1 MFFISFIVIGSFWLA
16 HHRFFRRLAAIDR
29 SLLFASLIYL
39 AFISFLPFPSSLL
52 GDQVDNGVAVALYA
66 LCIAAVAGLEVV
78 LLRIAK
84 THDLFLEPPT
94 QVSYRWNVIASLIP
108 VAIFLVSIPV
118 AFISPQVAILIW
130 LLNLPIGMIV
140 GRRMPAEAR
149 SDYEQ

>member
-1 MFFISFIVIGSFWLA
+1 MFFISFLVIGSFWLA
-16 HHRFFRRLAAIDR
+16 LHRFGRRLAAIDR
-29 SLLFASLIYL
+29 TLLFASLIYL

-52 GDQVDNGVAVALYA
+52 GDQVDNGLAVALYA

-78 LLRIAK
+78 LQWIAK

-94 QVSYRWNVIASLIP
+94 PVCYRWNMIGSLVP

-118 AFISPQVAILIW
+118 AFVSPQGAVLIW

-149 SDYEQ
+149 AHYEQ